1 MGNSRFHSKIIGSA
15 LITTFVMLITSTCL
29 AASRLLHY
37 ENRVVRAVEQVER
50 IKVDREYREEGITAI
65 KHLLPKS
72 ESVEFDGGTISV
84 DNAWLYQ
91 LIDQYESEAEG
102 PPKAAKL
109 TEIAGRLR
117 ALDAHLRK
125 ADAAES
131 NDSDTAHKKIEEI
144 LSRRAYQPEP
154 EAPLSSFIKRGL
166 KKVQEFLDEIRL
178 AVRRLLERIFGAG
191 AGSGWLSNV
200 LLVVVLAAIVITAVV
215 LIKRIKRPQAKRK
228 RTRVV
233 LGEEIAADG
242 TSRELAEAGFA
253 AARAGDFRT
262 AVRKLYVSL
271 LYELSER
278 NLIELDDSATNREYL
293 RRASGLRGL
302 SSPMRYMTDRFDTVW
317 YGKIPSSEADFS
329 IYRDRYEEAMAN
341 ARSLQTETAGVS

>member
-1 MGNSRFHSKIIGSA
+1 MPKSHFQSKILRAA
-15 LITTFVMLITSTCL
+15 LIGGFVITITSTCV
-29 AASRLLHY
+29 AASRLLNY
-37 ENRVVRAVEQVER
+37 ENRVVHAVEQVER
-50 IKVDREYREEGITAI
+50 IKVDREYREEGIATI
-65 KHLLPKS
+65 KRSLPKS
-72 ESVEFDGGTISV
+72 EAVEFDGGTISV
-84 DNAWLYQ
+84 DNTWLYE
-91 LIDQYESEAEG
+91 LIDAYEAEAEG
-102 PPKAAKL
+102 PPKTAKL

-131 NDSDTAHKKIEEI
+131 NDPGTTHQKIEEI
-144 LSRRAYQPEP
+144 LSRRTYQPEP
-154 EAPLSSFIKRGL
+154 ETPVGSFIKRVI
-166 KKVQEFLDEIRL
+166 KKIRGFLGEIYSAVQ
-178 AVRRLLERIFGAG
+178 RLLERIFGAG
-191 AGSGWLSNV
+191 AGSGWFSNV
-200 LLVVVLAAIVITAVV
+200 LLVAVLAAMVITAGM
-215 LIKRIKRPQAKRK
+215 LIRRIKRPQPKRK

-302 SSPMRYMTDRFDTVW
+302 STPMRYMTDRFDTVW

-329 IYRDRYEEAMAN
+329 VYRDRYEEAMAS
-341 ARSLQTETAGVS
+341 ARSLQTETASVS

>member
-1 MGNSRFHSKIIGSA
+1 MENSRFQSKIVNSA
-15 LITTFVMLITSTCL
+15 LITAFVMLIASTCL
-29 AASRLLHY
+29 SASRLLNY
-37 ENRVVRAVEQVER
+37 ENRVVRAAEQVER
-50 IKVDREYREEGITAI
+50 IKTDREYREEGINAI
-65 KHLLPKS
+65 KKLLPKS
-72 ESVEFDGGTISV
+72 ESVEFDGKAVLV
-84 DNAWLYQ
+84 DNTWLYQ
-91 LIDQYESEAEG
+91 LIDQYVAEEEG
-102 PPKAAKL
+102 SPKNAKL

-131 NDSDTAHKKIEEI
+131 NDPDGAHKKIEEI
-144 LSRRAYQPEP
+144 LSRRAYQPEA
-154 EAPLSSFIKRGL
+154 EDPLSGFVKRTFR
-166 KKVQEFLDEIRL
+166 KVREFRDRILL
-178 AVRRLLERIFGAG
+178 SLQRLLERIFGAG

-200 LLVVVLAAIVITAVV
+200 LLVVVLVMMVVAAVS
-215 LIKRIKRPQAKRK
+215 LIRRIKRPQPKRK
-228 RTRVV
+228 RMRVV

-271 LYELSER
+271 LYELNER
-278 NLIELDDSATNREYL
+278 NLIELDESATNREYL

-317 YGKIPSSEADFS
+317 YGMIPSSEADFS
-329 IYRDRYEEAMAN
+329 IYRARYEEAMQN
-341 ARSLQTETAGVS
+341 ARALQTETAGVS

>member
-1 MGNSRFHSKIIGSA
+1 MVNPRFQSKIINSA
-15 LITTFVMLITSTCL
+15 LITAFVMLIASTSL
-29 AASRLLHY
+29 SASRLLNY
-37 ENRVVRAVEQVER
+37 ENRVVRAAEQVER
-50 IKVDREYREEGITAI
+50 IKADREYRDEGITAI
-65 KHLLPKS
+65 KRLLPKS
-72 ESVEFDGGTISV
+72 ESVEFGGKPVSV
-84 DNAWLYQ
+84 DNTWLYE
-91 LIDQYESEAEG
+91 LIDEYVAEDEG
-102 PPKAAKL
+102 TPKNAKL

-125 ADAAES
+125 ADASES
-131 NDSDTAHKKIEEI
+131 NDSEIGHKKIEEI

-154 EAPLSSFIKRGL
+154 ETAIGGFIKRTIR
-166 KKVQEFLDEIRL
+166 KAREFVSQILFSL
-178 AVRRLLERIFGAG
+178 QRLLERIFGAG

-200 LLVVVLAAIVITAVV
+200 LLVVVLVMMVIAAAS
-215 LIKRIKRPQAKRK
+215 LIRRIKRPQPKRK

-278 NLIELDDSATNREYL
+278 NLIELDESATNREYL

-317 YGKIPSSEADFS
+317 YGMIPSSEADFS
-329 IYRDRYEEAMAN
+329 IYRARYEEAMEN
-341 ARSLQTETAGVS
+341 ARALQTETVGVS